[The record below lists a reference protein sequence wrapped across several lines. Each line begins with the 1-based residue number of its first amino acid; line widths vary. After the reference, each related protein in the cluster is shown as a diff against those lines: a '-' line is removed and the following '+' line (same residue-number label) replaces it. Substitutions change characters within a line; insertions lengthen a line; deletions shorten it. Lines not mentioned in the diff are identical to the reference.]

1 MKFFCKLL
9 CIKKFKKVCLQ
20 AVADSPFNILCGTII
35 KCYESCFIEKNRTEQ
50 SRAEAEQSRA
60 EQSMYFWI
68 FSLTMFLS
76 LYCTLYVLYSVQHA
90 YCQVP
95 RIIIMFYFY
104 LKNCNFF
111 AHLNGC
117 PVVGDY
123 HPEILDTRKEGH
135 HHPTI

>member
-1 MKFFCKLL
+1 MKKTE
-9 CIKKFKKVCLQ
+9 Q
-20 AVADSPFNILCGTII
+20 
-35 KCYESCFIEKNRTEQ
+35 NRAEQ

-60 EQSMYFWI
+60 EQSRAEQSRAEHVFLDF
-68 FSLTMFLS
+68 FSN
-76 LYCTLYVLYSVQHA
+76 YVLVIVLYTLCTVQHA